1 MNTQYKRYE
10 LPYNFDKKLID
21 GYKILDLPME
31 CIDCIY
37 MPPFFQDYAS
47 IIRTKPDE
55 DIVPKLTYEEYID
68 HVNYVHQNFP
78 NKMQLLL

>member
-1 MNTQYKRYE
+1 
-10 LPYNFDKKLID
+10 
-21 GYKILDLPME
+21 
-31 CIDCIY
+31 